1 MQLPLILI
9 DFLSVPLEI
18 NDLRSRRRMD
28 SIARSVG
35 VMKALIE
42 MLGILDS
49 LDLLDRTDVTSEAL
63 MRLTRIGRGLS
74 PSGLNLPKRVQSQ
87 IDWSDKA
94 EDNEFRILEVLDMS
108 FAKRSWCF
116 VPLGCSWT
124 P

>member
-1 MQLPLILI
+1 
-9 DFLSVPLEI
+9 
-18 NDLRSRRRMD
+18 MD

-74 PSGLNLPKRVQSQ
+74 SLLNMPKPVQSQ
-87 IDWSDKA
+87 IDWSDKS
-94 EDNEFRILEVLDMS
+94 EENEFRILEVLNMF
-108 FAKRSWCF
+108 FAMCRGGLF
-116 VPLGCSWT
+116 IVRVLGHRR
-124 P
+124 